1 MVQDARMDRRRRPV
15 LDIRIDR
22 RLRAPGRR
30 LGIVLVLWAVV
41 AASLSLG
48 VDALVQQTQVIA
60 RCLGWANNTVHFA
73 GLQLTQQT
81 VCKVRYYGAVGSSD
95 SRLIDLGGKKNP
107 D

>member
-1 MVQDARMDRRRRPV
+1 V

-60 RCLGWANNTVHFA
+60 RCLGWANNTCAFAPLEPVHFA